1 MYGVYP
7 GNNGTSKKG
16 SPPPS
21 PRTRRQQITTT
32 SKNDKR
38 SGKKTKSNGISISIN
53 ILTKDAQRP
62 KKVESPKL
70 HQEKFGGQYQRI

>member
-1 MYGVYP
+1 VWVYP

-16 SPPPS
+16 SLSPS

-32 SKNDKR
+32 PKNNKC
-38 SGKKTKSNGISISIN
+38 SGKKLNQMEFPS
-53 ILTKDAQRP
+53 Q
-62 KKVESPKL
+62 SPKLL